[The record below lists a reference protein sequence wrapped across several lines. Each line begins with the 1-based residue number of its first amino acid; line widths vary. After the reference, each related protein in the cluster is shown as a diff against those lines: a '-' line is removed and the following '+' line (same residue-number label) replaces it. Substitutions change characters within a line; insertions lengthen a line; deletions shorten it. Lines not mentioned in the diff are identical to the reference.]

1 MKAARKPV
9 TLKAF
14 ARILDRSPSYITEL
28 KAAGRL
34 VLTEDGKVDVDA
46 SLALIK
52 STADPAKDGVRARH
66 AASREGIGA
75 VPPPAAHERDEAPD
89 SAPQAYQ
96 PAGDRIGSTYQASRA
111 VRERY
116 LAMEA
121 KRAYE
126 VAIGKLLDAGEVQ
139 TVVASAT
146 TSLRT
151 ALENLPTRLAPELA
165 AITDEAKTRGLL
177 AEAIANVLADLS
189 RQFDALSRQAS
200 P

>member
-34 VLTEDGKVDVDA
+34 VLTDDGKVDVDA

-52 STADPAKDGVRARH
+52 ATADPAKDGVRARH
-66 AASREGIGA
+66 AASREGSGA
-75 VPPPAAHERDEAPD
+75 VAPPAAPERDEAPD
-89 SAPQAYQ
+89 STPQTYP